1 MKQTSMKLMALGLSV
16 FLAVGS
22 LGGAVCARAGDG
34 GAAAPVSGEAP
45 APVSSAGPAA
55 FRDETVYVLAG
66 ADGTVE
72 KVIVSDWLKNPQG
85 LAQLRDAAGLEDV
98 ET

>member
-66 ADGTVE
+66 ADGRSSSAT
-72 KVIVSDWLKNPQG
+72 G
-85 LAQLRDAAGLEDV
+85 
-98 ET
+98 